1 MIIDINILRGYY
13 ISIRYRLPKEDLKM
27 MEKIQKFGGAMFT
40 PVMLFAVSAVLIGF
54 GILFTNEQIL
64 GSIAAEGTF
73 WR

>member
-1 MIIDINILRGYY
+1 
-13 ISIRYRLPKEDLKM
+13 M

-64 GSIAAEGTF
+64 GYGSI
-73 WR
+73 WWMDRV

>member
-1 MIIDINILRGYY
+1 
-13 ISIRYRLPKEDLKM
+13 M

-73 WR
+73 WRGF